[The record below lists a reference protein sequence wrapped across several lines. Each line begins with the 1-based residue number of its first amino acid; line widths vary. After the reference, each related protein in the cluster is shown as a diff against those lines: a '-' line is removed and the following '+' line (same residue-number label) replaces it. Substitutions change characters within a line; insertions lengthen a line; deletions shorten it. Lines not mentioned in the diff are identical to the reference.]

1 MKFIIKLLILI
12 LFLSSSS
19 YAINDFKYLDDEI
32 TGETCK
38 TLYNNLEFPGFPKNQ
53 KQPFILNTELIV
65 EDINKVDGKNMDFD
79 SLFTLYVYWK
89 DPRIAD
95 VLKKMNLY
103 EDTSKP
109 AWLCDYEPVSVW
121 GSNRKIFDPI
131 VEFYNRKNKPDFI
144 KGRADWIEIFSNGTI
159 QSRIRDTG
167 KFKSQFNFKKF
178 PFDEQVFEFQIY
190 TEFPITRTV
199 FEPNRL
205 MKNYEDTLFNIEGED
220 GINIPNWTV
229 TKVKTSL
236 DRYVEGDYTYE
247 GFILKITAE
256 RQSFYYIIKILLP
269 ILFILII
276 SWSVFWIHPKEV
288 DAKVNVTIVSLLAL
302 IAYNFIIDEEIPKL
316 DYLTFLDAF
325 IFTSYLFTGGS
336 TILCVYAHNRFIRY
350 ANSVNKVQYYAK
362 YFGPLIYVIIMII
375 IYAFFFLN

>member
-1 MKFIIKLLILI
+1 MIDRLTSDHTFVNFFFILFINEVVYRLHVNHVYILI
-12 LFLSSSS
+12 YKKTVIFIFLLE
-19 YAINDFKYLDDEI
+19 NDLSCIAVFR
-32 TGETCK
+32 
-38 TLYNNLEFPGFPKNQ
+38 
-53 KQPFILNTELIV
+53 V
-65 EDINKVDGKNMDFD
+65 NK
-79 SLFTLYVYWK
+79 
-89 DPRIAD
+89 
-95 VLKKMNLY
+95 
-103 EDTSKP
+103 
-109 AWLCDYEPVSVW
+109 
-121 GSNRKIFDPI
+121 
-131 VEFYNRKNKPDFI
+131 
-144 KGRADWIEIFSNGTI
+144 FS
-159 QSRIRDTG
+159 
-167 KFKSQFNFKKF
+167 
-178 PFDEQVFEFQIY
+178 FDEQVFEFQIY